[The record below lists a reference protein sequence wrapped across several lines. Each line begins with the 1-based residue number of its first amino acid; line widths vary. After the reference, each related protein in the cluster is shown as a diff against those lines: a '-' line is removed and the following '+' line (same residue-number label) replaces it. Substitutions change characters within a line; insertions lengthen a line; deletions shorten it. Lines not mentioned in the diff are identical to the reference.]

1 MPGFY
6 LYDGQCTFILHT
18 RTRNEEA
25 FPFSLDF
32 VVWNKASLSDGENK
46 WQGAR
51 SIASVSIIYLTAS
64 TVNNPGTA
72 IKWAEYF
79 PFW

>member
-1 MPGFY
+1 MANALLFCIPEHVMKKPF
-6 LYDGQCTFILHT
+6 LSLWISLCTT
-18 RTRNEEA
+18 K
-25 FPFSLDF
+25 
-32 VVWNKASLSDGENK
+32 VWNKASLSDGENK

-51 SIASVSIIYLTAS
+51 SIASVSIMYLAAS